1 MRLLKTLGKLS
12 DRNTRVIAKM
22 INIKKHCKRGYFP
35 SPMAANLSFLL
46 NSSGLYI
53 LLPSMRTGCLM
64 FLLKSSVFRFLNS
77 FHSVT
82 IMQQSASFMHS
93 MGDKAYLILFLKID
107 LAFGMAAG
115 SYAVIFAPSLRS
127 WFMIGMDLA
136 SRMSSVFGLKDKPK
150 MAMFLLLRL
159 PIKFLHS

>member
-46 NSSGLYI
+46 
-53 LLPSMRTGCLM
+53 
-64 FLLKSSVFRFLNS
+64 KSSVFRFLNS
-77 FHSVT
+77 FHSIT

-93 MGDKAYLILFLKID
+93 MGDKAHLILFLKID